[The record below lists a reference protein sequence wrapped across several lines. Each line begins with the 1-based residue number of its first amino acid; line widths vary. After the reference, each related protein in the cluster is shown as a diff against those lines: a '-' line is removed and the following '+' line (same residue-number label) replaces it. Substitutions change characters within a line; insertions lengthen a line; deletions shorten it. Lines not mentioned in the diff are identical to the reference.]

1 MGKLIKRYVIEY
13 ANDYIKLIENNKS
26 AHERITKI
34 DRIVHQCEYG
44 YISNMEAV
52 KLITEVIDGKR

>member
-13 ANDYIKLIENNKS
+13 ANDCMTLLEKS
-26 AHERITKI
+26 NRISAMQAI
-34 DRIVHQCEYG
+34 SRIVTMCEYG

-52 KLITEVIDGKR
+52 RKITEEVDKED